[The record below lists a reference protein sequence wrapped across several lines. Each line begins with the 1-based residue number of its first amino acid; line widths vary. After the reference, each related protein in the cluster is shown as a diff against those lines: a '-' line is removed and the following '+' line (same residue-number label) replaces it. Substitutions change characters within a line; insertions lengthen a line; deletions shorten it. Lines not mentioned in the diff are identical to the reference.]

1 MKYGYTLI
9 YVEDVMKTLEFYEK
23 AFGFERAF
31 VYEEHGIVDY
41 AELKTGE
48 VAIGFASYDLG
59 EMNLKNKYEK
69 ITTKGNPVGLEIVF
83 IAEDVEAS
91 TSKAVEAGAELIAKP
106 TEKPWGQTVSY
117 VRSIEGTL
125 IEICSPMGDEE
136 AEE

>member
-1 MKYGYTLI
+1 MKYGCTLI
-9 YVEDVMKTLEFYEK
+9 YVKDVMETLEFYER

-31 VYEEHGIVDY
+31 VYEENGVVDY

-59 EMNLKNKYEK
+59 EMNLQDKYEK
-69 ITTKGNPVGLEIVF
+69 ITRKGDPVGLEIVF
-83 IAEDVEAS
+83 VDENVKES
-91 TSKAVEAGAELIAKP
+91 TDKAVKEGAELIAPP

-125 IEICSPMGDEE
+125 IEICSPMNG
-136 AEE
+136 